1 MSVISSP
8 MQNRRK
14 LLKHLFLRRPSWPS
28 AQLPF
33 RSHRQGSSVTYSKV
47 CISNCATGFR
57 GRGWTPPARLTGV
70 KHSSW
75 TFHGRN
81 HHPRTPS
88 KHRNSLPD
96 PTQGSGTSSASI
108 PLLPPYNQVK
118 PSTTGPICAYRT
130 GTTAQL
136 ITVSLLQQ
144 EPVMVT
150 TIDTALTKKIQL
162 LGFPVLQAQ
171 YNKDLLYKNTVGFI
185 KLLYSM
191 KYPGLFF
198 FFL

>member
-1 MSVISSP
+1 MDSSC
-8 MQNRRK
+8 QAHRGQ
-14 LLKHLFLRRPSWPS
+14 
-28 AQLPF
+28 AQ
-33 RSHRQGSSVTYSKV
+33 Q
-47 CISNCATGFR
+47 
-57 GRGWTPPARLTGV
+57 
-70 KHSSW
+70 SW

-150 TIDTALTKKIQL
+150 TIDTALTKKKYNYLVFQYYKLSTIKTFCTKIL
-162 LGFPVLQAQ
+162 LAL
-171 YNKDLLYKNTVGFI
+171 
-185 KLLYSM
+185 
-191 KYPGLFF
+191 
-198 FFL
+198 